1 MEWLKNVLETD
12 KINFEDEGMT
22 EWLMKFQALMIDAHN
37 TAVEKGFWEEERPDT
52 DAIALMHSELS
63 EALEYWRKGNQP
75 DDKLTNFDG
84 ASVELAD
91 TIIRIWDTCAERG
104 YWLVE
109 ALSGLLDKNGEG
121 VIVSSDWVN
130 GFNQLA
136 DRLAN
141 SEIIGQQTSFA
152 TDLAFAHADLT
163 DTMLASLDES
173 DEEEIGEH
181 YAKVVLMLMA
191 MGGKYKLNVA
201 EAILVKMAYNK
212 SRPYKHGKKF

>member
-1 MEWLKNVLETD
+1 MGWLENVLSSE
-12 KINFEDEGMT
+12 KINFDDDGMT
-22 EWLMKFQALMIDAHN
+22 AWLMKFQELMNEAHQ

-63 EALEYWRKGNQP
+63 EALEYWRKGNKS
-75 DDKLTNFDG
+75 DDKLTDFDG

-104 YWLVE
+104 YKLVE

-141 SEIIGQQTSFA
+141 SDIIGKETSFA
-152 TDLAFAHADLT
+152 TDLAFTHADLT
-163 DTMLASLDES
+163 DTMYVSLDES
-173 DEEEIGEH
+173 SDEKIGEH
-181 YAKVVLMLMA
+181 YAKVVLMIMA
-191 MGGKYKLNVA
+191 MSGKYKLRVA
-201 EAILVKMAYNK
+201 EAIPLKMAYNK

>member
-1 MEWLKNVLETD
+1 MGWLENVLSSE
-12 KINFEDEGMT
+12 KINFDDDGMT
-22 EWLMKFQALMIDAHN
+22 AWLMKFQELMNEAHN

-52 DAIALMHSELS
+52 DAISLMHSELS
-63 EALEYWRKGNQP
+63 EALEYWRKGNKN
-75 DDKLTNFDG
+75 DDKLTDFDG

-109 ALSGLLDKNGEG
+109 ALSGLLDKNSEG

-136 DRLAN
+136 DRLCN
-141 SEIIGQQTSFA
+141 SEIIGKETSFA
-152 TDLAFAHADLT
+152 TDLAFAHGDLT
-163 DTMLASLDES
+163 DTMFVSLDES
-173 DEEEIGEH
+173 DEEEIGEN
-181 YAKVVLMLMA
+181 YAKVVLMIMA
-191 MGGKYKLNVA
+191 MSGKYKLRVA
-201 EAILVKMAYNK
+201 EAIPLKMAYNK

>member
-1 MEWLKNVLETD
+1 MGWLENVLSSE
-12 KINFEDEGMT
+12 KINFEDDGMT
-22 EWLMKFQALMIDAHN
+22 EWLMRFQSLMNEAHD

-52 DAIALMHSELS
+52 DAISLMHSELS

-75 DDKLTNFDG
+75 DGKLTDFDG

-136 DRLAN
+136 DRLFN
-141 SEIIGQQTSFA
+141 SDIIGKETSFA
-152 TDLAFAHADLT
+152 TDLAFTHADLT
-163 DTMLASLDES
+163 DTMYASLDES
-173 DEEEIGEH
+173 SDEEIGEH
-181 YAKVVLMLMA
+181 YAKVVLMIMA
-191 MGGKYKLNVA
+191 MSGKYKLRVA
-201 EAILVKMAYNK
+201 EAIPLKMNYNK
-212 SRPYKHGKKF
+212 NRPYKHGKKF

>member
-1 MEWLKNVLETD
+1 MGWLENVLSSE
-12 KINFEDEGMT
+12 KINFEDDGMT
-22 EWLMKFQALMIDAHN
+22 EWLMKFQELMNEAHN

-63 EALEYWRKGNQP
+63 EALEYQRKGNKP
-75 DDKLTNFDG
+75 DDHLPTFDG

-136 DRLAN
+136 DRLA
-141 SEIIGQQTSFA
+141 SSDIIGQQTSFA
-152 TDLAFAHADLT
+152 TDLAFAHCDLT
-163 DTMLASLDES
+163 DTVYASLDES
-173 DEEEIGEH
+173 SDEKIGEC
-181 YAKVVLMLMA
+181 YARVVLTIMA
-191 MGGKYKLNVA
+191 MAGKHKLRVA
-201 EAILVKMAYNK
+201 EAIPAKMAYNK